1 MGGIVESISAVFGG
15 SKNSSSSSPEPVVSA
30 SQQTGQATVDMENA
44 DRNKQRSIK
53 TGKQRL
59 QIPTNTA
66 STAVPV
72 SGAGLG
78 TGV

>member
-15 SKNSSSSSPEPVVSA
+15 SKNSSSSPEPVASA
-30 SQQTGQATVDMENA
+30 SQQTGQATVDMQNA
-44 DRNKQRSIK
+44 DRNQQRSTK